1 MLNEGIDR
9 KKSFSFPS
17 ELDLV
22 RRAPSIFFCTKPLHP
37 FGEREEGFTF
47 YLLLFHHHPS
57 SFCKPVST
65 LEVEKRGT
73 NRDSDME
80 PGSVEPTDFT
90 LWGGNSVIP

>member
-1 MLNEGIDR
+1 LNEGTDR

-22 RRAPSIFFCTKPLHP
+22 RRAFSILFCTKLLHP

-57 SFCKPVST
+57 SFWKPVFA

-73 NRDSDME
+73 HRDTDRE
-80 PGSVEPTDFT
+80 PESGEPTDFT